1 MPATM
6 LASVYAAAAAAR
18 RRYYERP
25 GRQRRLQRPV
35 ISVGNLR
42 VGGTGKTP
50 AVAHI
55 ARILLEMGERPAILS
70 RGYGRRSAPDGVV
83 VVSDGGRICADLD
96 RSGDEPLMLAR
107 TVEGAR
113 VLVSADRYLAGR
125 LAELH
130 LDATVHVLDDGFQHL
145 ALARGT
151 DLLIVDEE
159 DIADA
164 RTLPAGRLRESLE
177 AASSAHALLVPSGT
191 SEQAR
196 TVAASLG
203 VGTAFQ
209 LVRAAGEARRLDL
222 LGPSVPVRT
231 TTAVLAAAG
240 VARPERF
247 FDELRAAGWD
257 VKQTVT
263 FPDHHRYSRADAE
276 RLAETARSAGA
287 RAILTTE
294 KDLVRLLPFRP
305 LPLPLMWLPLTVRIE
320 PAPAFREWL
329 AARLAAGQPHG
340 RGVPA

>member
-1 MPATM
+1 MSM
-6 LASVYAAAAAAR
+6 LASIYAAAASAR
-18 RRYYERP
+18 RTYYQAP

-50 AVAHI
+50 TVAHV
-55 ARILLEMGERPAILS
+55 ARLLLEMGERPAILS

-107 TVEGAR
+107 AVEGAR
-113 VLVSADRYLAGR
+113 VLVSADRHLAGR

-151 DLLIVDEE
+151 DLLITGEE
-159 DIADA
+159 DISDA
-164 RTLPAGRLRESLE
+164 RTLPAGRLRESLS
-177 AASSAHALLVPSGT
+177 AASFAHALLVPSGT
-191 SEQAR
+191 REQAR
-196 TVAASLG
+196 TLASSLG

-209 LVRAAGEARRLDL
+209 LVRVPGDPRRLDV
-222 LGPSVPVRT
+222 LGASAPARKT
-231 TTAVLAAAG
+231 TPVLAAAS

-247 FDELRAAGWD
+247 FEELRSAGWD
-257 VKQTVT
+257 VKKAVT
-263 FPDHHRYSRADAE
+263 YPDHHRYSRADADN
-276 RLAETARSAGA
+276 LADTARSAGA
-287 RAILTTE
+287 RAIVTTE
-294 KDLVRLLPFRP
+294 KDLIRLLPFRP
-305 LPLPLMWLPLTVRIE
+305 LPLPVIWLPLTVRIE

-329 AARLAAGQPHG
+329 AGRLAGEQPRG
-340 RGVPA
+340 REVPA